1 MANVM
6 IPVPP
11 DTSER
16 MVALPSGV
24 TLRVLSRG
32 QGRPIVFVP
41 GFTCTADFFAHQLA
55 GLGDDYQVIAYD
67 PRGHGG
73 SDKPVT
79 GNNFTMRGADLDALL
94 RELALDKPILVGWSF
109 GAYDVL
115 AYVRDFGTDAIGGV
129 VVCDE
134 TPKCPADPND
144 PADWGEAPL
153 TPDGM
158 PAFLRLVID
167 DRLGFWTW
175 YAKYMIGLPEETPD
189 DHPDVVR
196 IVELGMQTPEHVAVA
211 TIADGVATDLSGA
224 AAAAAAAVPTML
236 MARQDWAEDAQR
248 WAEANMP
255 QASFATMDLHMGFVT
270 NPDGFNATIREFAGT
285 S

>member
-11 DTSER
+11 DTTER
-16 MVALPSGV
+16 MVALPSGI

-55 GLGDDYQVIAYD
+55 GLGDDFQVITYD

-73 SDKPVT
+73 SDKPTT
-79 GNNFTMRGADLDALL
+79 GNNFTTRGADLDALL

-158 PAFLRLVID
+158 PVFLRIVID
-167 DRLGFWTW
+167 DRLAFWTW
-175 YAKYMIGLPEETPD
+175 YAKYMIGLPEDTPD
-189 DHPDVVR
+189 DHPDVAR

-224 AAAAAAAVPTML
+224 ATTAAAAVPTML

-248 WAEANMP
+248 WAAANMP
-255 QASFATMDLHMGFVT
+255 DASFATMDLHMGFVT
-270 NPDGFNATIREFAGT
+270 DPDNFNATIRNFAT
-285 S
+285 

>member
-1 MANVM
+1 MVNVM

-11 DTSER
+11 DTTER
-16 MVALPSGV
+16 MVALPSGI

-55 GLGDDYQVIAYD
+55 GLGDDFQVITYD

-73 SDKPVT
+73 SDKPTT
-79 GNNFTMRGADLDALL
+79 GNNFTTRGADLDALL

-158 PAFLRLVID
+158 PVFLRMVID
-167 DRLGFWTW
+167 DRLAFWTW
-175 YAKYMIGLPEETPD
+175 YAKYMIGLPEDSPD
-189 DHPDVVR
+189 DHPDVAR

-224 AAAAAAAVPTML
+224 ATTAAAAVPTML
-236 MARQDWAEDAQR
+236 MVRQDWAEDAQR
-248 WAEANMP
+248 WAAANMP
-255 QASFATMDLHMGFVT
+255 DASFATMDLHMGFVT
-270 NPDGFNATIREFAGT
+270 DPDNFNATIRNFAT
-285 S
+285 

>member
-11 DTSER
+11 DTTER
-16 MVALPSGV
+16 IVALPSGV

-55 GLGDDYQVIAYD
+55 GLGDHYQVIAYD

-79 GNNFTMRGADLDALL
+79 GNSFTTRGADLDALL
-94 RELALDKPILVGWSF
+94 RELGLDKPILVGWSF

-144 PADWGEAPL
+144 PDDWGEAPL

-158 PAFLRLVID
+158 PVFLRMVID

-175 YAKYMIGLPEETPD
+175 YAKYMIGLPEDTPD

-196 IVELGMQTPEHVAVA
+196 IVELGMQAPEHVAVA

-224 AAAAAAAVPTML
+224 ATAAAAAVPTML

-248 WAEANMP
+248 WAQANMP

-270 NPDGFNATIREFAGT
+270 DPDGFNATIRDFAK
-285 S
+285 

>member
-1 MANVM
+1 MPNVM

-41 GFTCTADFFAHQLA
+41 GFTCTADFFAHQFA
-55 GLGDDYQVIAYD
+55 GLGDDFQVIAYD

-73 SDKPVT
+73 SDKPIT
-79 GNNFTMRGADLDALL
+79 GNNFTIRGADLDALL

-144 PADWGEAPL
+144 PADWARHRSP
-153 TPDGM
+153 
-158 PAFLRLVID
+158 
-167 DRLGFWTW
+167 
-175 YAKYMIGLPEETPD
+175 
-189 DHPDVVR
+189 
-196 IVELGMQTPEHVAVA
+196 
-211 TIADGVATDLSGA
+211 
-224 AAAAAAAVPTML
+224 PT
-236 MARQDWAEDAQR
+236 ACPPSCAW
-248 WAEANMP
+248 
-255 QASFATMDLHMGFVT
+255 
-270 NPDGFNATIREFAGT
+270 
-285 S
+285 

>member
-11 DTSER
+11 DTTER

-55 GLGDDYQVIAYD
+55 GLGDDFQVIAYD

-73 SDKPVT
+73 SYKPVT

-115 AYVRDFGTDAIGGV
+115 AYVRDFCTDAIGGV

-175 YAKYMIGLPEETPD
+175 YAKYMVGLPEETPD
-189 DHPDVVR
+189 YHPDVVR

-224 AAAAAAAVPTML
+224 ATAAAAAVPTML

-248 WAEANMP
+248 WAAANMP

-270 NPDGFNATIREFAGT
+270 DPDGFNATIREFAGT